1 MSQGRKYAPP
11 PGRGASVEAAGA
23 VRSMCHAL
31 RIHPLGAC
39 LFSTDRNHSTPKSH
53 GTMRGKYCCKLQ
65 HETSAAAG
73 TARLP
78 RRTRPPAW
86 PGDFEF
92 AVVADFDDLEG
103 YQVCRD
109 IPDHRQIIGRLIQPI
124 AAPRAAVQYEFWPE
138 RALSSSGRSSP
149 RCCGSSGSAASFRCR
164 TGGSG
169 SWSSRRPVSGLSVS
183 PWPGAALELF
193 RPRGPGQGLC
203 GSNQTWIPGE
213 CHDQS

>member
-73 TARLP
+73 CCAPTTSDPTSGLAGGLRVRRGGRLRRPRGIPGLPGHPGSPADHREAHPADSGPARRGPVRVLA
-78 RRTRPPAW
+78 RTRPQLIW
-86 PGDFEF
+86 P
-92 AVVADFDDLEG
+92 V
-103 YQVCRD
+103 
-109 IPDHRQIIGRLIQPI
+109 I
-124 AAPRAAVQYEFWPE
+124 AALLRFIRLSGQLQVPNRWKRILVLAASGVRPE
-138 RALSSSGRSSP
+138 RVAVAGR
-149 RCCGSSGSAASFRCR
+149 CA
-164 TGGSG
+164 
-169 SWSSRRPVSGLSVS
+169 
-183 PWPGAALELF
+183 
-193 RPRGPGQGLC
+193 
-203 GSNQTWIPGE
+203 
-213 CHDQS
+213 